1 MFGVLVFCF
10 VVLSIRLFNIQ
21 ITQAKSYKELASG
34 QQGLNAKLLPTRG
47 EIKVYDKYSSKPFP
61 VATNVKQPLVYLVPG
76 EITDKNKVV
85 DALSEILGLES
96 STVAEKVGAQKKLY
110 VPVKKNISKE
120 EQEQVE
126 ELKLAGVKI
135 DFEVT
140 RFYPE
145 QEMLSNV
152 LGFTA
157 FKSDSGASR
166 VGVYGLE
173 RSFEQELSGKPGQVK
188 SSKDA
193 NGLWLFGGKGDFKPP
208 EDGQQLVLTVDRTVQ
223 LTTEK
228 ILSDTIQKHKADGG
242 CIIVVEPKSGGV
254 IAMASN
260 PTFNPN
266 SYNEVEDPKNYQNL
280 CTQGS
285 YEPGSVFKPL
295 TMAAAIDAGALGP
308 ETEYVDQGFEEIA
321 GYQIK
326 NSDNKAHGTQ
336 NMVQVLEKSLNTGMI
351 FVQRQMGNVKF
362 KNYVEK
368 FGFGKSSGLEV
379 IERTGGLDN
388 LKGNIELNYATASFG
403 QGVLVTPA
411 QMVKAY
417 TALANKGLMTN
428 LHFVNS
434 RVKPGGEVI
443 ETKDEVKQEQVI
455 SAKTASTVSAML
467 VSVVENGHGKK
478 AGVKGYYI
486 AGKTG
491 TAQVARKDGKGYD
504 ADNNIGT
511 FIGYGP
517 VADPQFVILVRI
529 DHPRTVQFAENTAA
543 PAFGELASFL
553 VSYYGIPPTR

>member
-85 DALSEILGLES
+85 DALSEILNLES

-193 NGLWLFGGKGDFKPP
+193 NGLWLFGGKSDFKPP

-228 ILSDTIQKHKADGG
+228 ILSDTVQKHKADGG
-242 CIIVVEPKSGGV
+242 CIMVVEPKSGGV

-266 SYNEVEDPKNYQNL
+266 TYNEVEDPKYYQNL

-368 FGFGKSSGLEV
+368 FGFGKSTGLEV

-428 LHFVNS
+428 LHLVNS

-517 VADPQFVILVRI
+517 VTDPQFVILVRI